1 MTPWE
6 IEAVEL
12 ANCNCSYGCPCQF
25 NALPTNGNCQAAGS
39 FQIVKGHYG
48 DVALDGLRAACV
60 YRWPGPVHE
69 GNGEMQIVIDTAAS
83 PAQRD
88 ALERIMTGEDTE
100 EMATMWWI
108 FHAMCPTRHPTL
120 YRNIEASIDVDA
132 REGRVVV
139 DGVFDTVAE
148 PIRNPVTGAPHRVRI
163 DLPHGFE
170 YTLAEIGS
178 GTTTTSGAIKLSGT
192 TSSYAQF
199 ARIHLSN
206 SGIVGA
212 AA

>member
-1 MTPWE
+1 
-6 IEAVEL
+6 
-12 ANCNCSYGCPCQF
+12 
-25 NALPTNGNCQAAGS
+25 
-39 FQIVKGHYG
+39 
-48 DVALDGLRAACV
+48 
-60 YRWPGPVHE
+60 
-69 GNGEMQIVIDTAAS
+69 
-83 PAQRD
+83 
-88 ALERIMTGEDTE
+88 
-100 EMATMWWI
+100 MWWI